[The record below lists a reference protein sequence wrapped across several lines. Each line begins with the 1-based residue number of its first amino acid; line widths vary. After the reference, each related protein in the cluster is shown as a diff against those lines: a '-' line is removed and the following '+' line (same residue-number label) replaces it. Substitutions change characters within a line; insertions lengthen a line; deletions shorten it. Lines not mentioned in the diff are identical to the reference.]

1 MKIFHSPKLA
11 TKFNYDHFTAFL
23 FILPAFL
30 QYLSFVIIPF
40 FYIIFISFFRWDGM
54 SAPLNIGFNN
64 YTELLHDGIFWSSL
78 KVSFMYMAGTTCL
91 VMIMALLFA
100 ILLNRSFRGRNFFRV
115 SFYVP
120 TILPYVATGLIWAWL
135 LEYNYGLVNYLL
147 EFFRI
152 PKVGW
157 LTEPSLALISIII
170 VGVWRNFGYYM
181 VLYLAGLQTIP
192 GQIYEAAN
200 IDGASV
206 WQQFKYITL
215 PLLKPIST
223 MILMVCSIRSF
234 QVFAEVFVMTSGGP
248 VRATNV
254 ILYYIYEQTFDNFRL
269 GFGSAMTIV
278 IFSLLFVL
286 SMLQWKASKQ
296 NPEI

>member
-1 MKIFHSPKLA
+1 MSQPQNVGIS
-11 TKFNYDHFTAFL
+11 NYL
-23 FILPAFL
+23 
-30 QYLSFVIIPF
+30 
-40 FYIIFISFFRWDGM
+40 
-54 SAPLNIGFNN
+54 
-64 YTELLHDGIFWSSL
+64 ELIHDRVFWSSI
-78 KVSFMYMAGTTCL
+78 KVSFIYMAGTTL
-91 VMIMALLFA
+91 VVMVLALVFA
-100 ILLNRSFRGRNFFRV
+100 FLLNKSFRGRNFFRV

-135 LEYNYGLVNYLL
+135 LEYNYGLVNYVLDV
-147 EFFRI
+147 FHI
-152 PKVGW
+152 QKVGW

-192 GQIYEAAN
+192 GQLYEAAN
-200 IDGASV
+200 IDGASA

-223 MILMVCSIRSF
+223 MILIVCSIRSF
-234 QVFAEVFVMTSGGP
+234 QVFSEVFVMTSGGP
-248 VRATNV
+248 MRATNV

-286 SMLQWKASKQ
+286 AMIQWKVSKQ
-296 NPEI
+296 NPEF

>member
-1 MKIFHSPKLA
+1 MKNFNSPKLTA
-11 TKFNYDHFTAFL
+11 RLNYDHLTALL

-30 QYLSFVIIPF
+30 QYFSFVIIPF
-40 FYIIFISFFRWDGM
+40 FYIFFVGFFKWDGM
-54 SAPLNIGFNN
+54 SQPQNVGISN
-64 YTELLHDGIFWSSL
+64 YLELIHDQVFWSSI
-78 KVSFMYMAGTTCL
+78 KVSFIYMAGTTL
-91 VMIMALLFA
+91 VVMVLALVFA
-100 ILLNRSFRGRNFFRV
+100 FLLNKSFRGRNFFRV

-135 LEYNYGLVNYLL
+135 LEYNYGMVNYVLNV
-147 EFFRI
+147 FHI
-152 PKVGW
+152 QKVGW
-157 LTEPSLALISIII
+157 LSEPSLALLSIII

-181 VLYLAGLQTIP
+181 VLYLAG
-192 GQIYEAAN
+192 
-200 IDGASV
+200 ASA

-223 MILMVCSIRSF
+223 MILIVCSIRSF
-234 QVFAEVFVMTSGGP
+234 QVFSEVFVMTSGGP
-248 VRATNV
+248 MRATNV

-286 SMLQWKASKQ
+286 AMIQWKVSKQ
-296 NPEI
+296 NPEF